1 MNPARRDRVR
11 SRWSKPGSVMGSI
24 SSGTG
29 ASTLRRRGKLGMSL
43 QEGSVSIVNANAC
56 RDNRCKHVGRPCDDG
71 QKAVRPPIYSTDA

>member
-1 MNPARRDRVR
+1 
-11 SRWSKPGSVMGSI
+11 
-24 SSGTG
+24 
-29 ASTLRRRGKLGMSL
+29 MSL